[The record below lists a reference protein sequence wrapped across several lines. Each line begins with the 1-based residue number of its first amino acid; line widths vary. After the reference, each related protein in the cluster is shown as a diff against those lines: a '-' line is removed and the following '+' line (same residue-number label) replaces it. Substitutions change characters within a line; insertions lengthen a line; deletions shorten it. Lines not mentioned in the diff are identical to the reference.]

1 MALFTVNLNVVSA
14 EEGLFS
20 GSIKSL
26 QITGSEGEL
35 GIMPGHA
42 PLLTSLKP
50 GMALITK
57 DDDTEEVI
65 YLSGGML
72 EVQPNNVIVLA
83 DVATRADDLDE
94 QAALE
99 AKKRAEENMNATG
112 GDVDYAAVAAS
123 FGCCV
128 FRRLSSFLAVTLL
141 LIMVIASVL

>member
-1 MALFTVNLNVVSA
+1 MALLTVNLNVVSA
-14 EEGLFS
+14 EESLFS

-57 DDDTEEVI
+57 QDGSEEVI

-83 DVATRADDLDE
+83 DIATRAADLDE

-99 AKKRAEENMNATG
+99 AKQRAEDNMNAHG
-112 GDVDYAAVAAS
+112 ADVNFAAVAAE
-123 FGCCV
+123 
-128 FRRLSSFLAVTLL
+128 LARAVAQLR
-141 LIMVIASVL
+141 VIQATNKKV

>member
-1 MALFTVNLNVVSA
+1 MALLTVNLNVVSA
-14 EEGLFS
+14 EESLFS

-50 GMALITK
+50 GMARIVK
-57 DDDTEEVI
+57 SDGEEEVI

-72 EVQPNNVIVLA
+72 EVQPNNVTVLA

-94 QAALE
+94 QAAIE
-99 AKKRAEENMNATG
+99 AKQRAEENMNAHG
-112 GDVDYAAVAAS
+112 DDVDYAEVAAELARAVAQL
-123 FGCCV
+123 
-128 FRRLSSFLAVTLL
+128 R
-141 LIMVIASVL
+141 VIQSVKKKV

>member
-14 EEGLFS
+14 QESLFS

-35 GIMPGHA
+35 GILPGHA

-57 DDDTEEVI
+57 EDGTEEVI

-83 DVATRADDLDE
+83 DIATRGCDLDE
-94 QAALE
+94 QAALA
-99 AKKRAEENMNATG
+99 AKQRAEEHMNASGT
-112 GDVDYAAVAAS
+112 DVDFAEVAAELARAVAQL
-123 FGCCV
+123 
-128 FRRLSSFLAVTLL
+128 R
-141 LIMVIASVL
+141 VIQANNKKS

>member
-1 MALFTVNLNVVSA
+1 MALLTVNLNVVSA
-14 EEGLFS
+14 EESLFS

-57 DDDTEEVI
+57 QDGSEEVI

-83 DVATRADDLDE
+83 DIATRAADLDE

-99 AKKRAEENMNATG
+99 AKQRAEEHMNAHG
-112 GDVDYAAVAAS
+112 ADVDFAAVAAE
-123 FGCCV
+123 
-128 FRRLSSFLAVTLL
+128 LARAVAQLR
-141 LIMVIASVL
+141 VIQASNKKV